1 MVSCRDARGLR
12 PRLLAPVLR
21 SNATLASASERLDVR
36 QTWTMDSPDPD
47 APAKSSDRS
56 ATVPR
61 GAGWRRLS
69 LWLGL
74 AEIMVGVGLSLKGC
88 ASAVD
93 LPPVPLFSMM
103 FMFIVPNLAVTLPG
117 VLLVRGAALRWVVQ
131 ILPLLLL
138 VWMLAHP
145 PFGWS
150 IE

>member
-1 MVSCRDARGLR
+1 
-12 PRLLAPVLR
+12 
-21 SNATLASASERLDVR
+21 
-36 QTWTMDSPDPD
+36 
-47 APAKSSDRS
+47 
-56 ATVPR
+56 
-61 GAGWRRLS
+61 
-69 LWLGL
+69 
-74 AEIMVGVGLSLKGC
+74 MVGVGLSLKGC